1 MTKDPPGKHAGP
13 KSPKAAAKPNPR
25 PEPTKAERAAQK
37 RLDKTVIKRMRKI

>member
-1 MTKDPPGKHAGP
+1 MTKDPSEKHPA
-13 KSPKAAAKPNPR
+13 PKAAARPKPNPR